1 MAFAKIVS
9 YENQVLVTSLE
20 TSKTSFVLHELVQIS
35 NVKLMFSS
43 LKKHL
48 VSLFISVLN
57 KRAKVFLH

>member
-48 VSLFISVLN
+48 VSLLRSSICFWVE
-57 KRAKVFLH
+57 VFFH